1 VTIFELHLHYG
12 IGQVSP
18 VNMIEGRLKKC
29 PLLCRSNVGNDNDHA
44 RVQGLLPVK
53 GQKVGA
59 IIRDERVLL
68 LPDDSHDLPILGSA
82 ESSVGD
88 MVGDVAGGMGYLHQR
103 GVKTLVDQELQ
114 VRLAGPV
121 R

>member
-1 VTIFELHLHYG
+1 
-12 IGQVSP
+12 
-18 VNMIEGRLKKC
+18 MIEGCLKKC
-29 PLLCRSNVGNDNDHA
+29 PLQGRSNVGNDNDDA

-53 GQKVGA
+53 GQKLGA
-59 IIRDERVLL
+59 ISRDERVLL
-68 LPDDSHDLPILGSA
+68 LADDSHELPILGTA

-88 MVGDVAGGMGYLHQR
+88 MVGGVAGGMGYFHQR
-103 GVKTLVDQELQ
+103 SVETLVDQELQ

>member
-1 VTIFELHLHYG
+1 MLER
-12 IGQVSP
+12 
-18 VNMIEGRLKKC
+18 RLKKC
-29 PLLCRSNVGNDNDHA
+29 PLLGRSHVGNDNDHA

-68 LPDDSHDLPILGSA
+68 LADDSHELPILGTA
-82 ESSVGD
+82 ESSVDD
-88 MVGDVAGGMGYLHQR
+88 MVGDVAGGVGYFHQR
-103 GVKTLVDQELQ
+103 GVETLVDQELQ
-114 VRLAGPV
+114 ARLVGPV